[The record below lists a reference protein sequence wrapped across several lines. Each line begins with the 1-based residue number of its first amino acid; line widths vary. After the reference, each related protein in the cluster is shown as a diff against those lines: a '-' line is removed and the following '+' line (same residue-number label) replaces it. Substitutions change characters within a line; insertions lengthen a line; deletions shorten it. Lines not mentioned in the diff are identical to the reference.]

1 MESPKDL
8 NAAAGRALDAQR
20 DTLAAAMTDLHYQLQ
35 PELAVR
41 YGEAG
46 RAKCL
51 QDAYYHLS
59 YLADSIA
66 AGSPSLF
73 ADYVAWAKVMLAS
86 RGIPAA
92 DLAVNLDVLRDVLR
106 QHLLADV
113 ALLAA
118 GYVEAG
124 LERLPRLPAEAPS
137 ALREGEPLA
146 GLAQRYTGA
155 LLAGER
161 HVASRLVLE
170 AVAEQGVSVRDIYL
184 HVFQPAQHE
193 VGRLWQMNRLS
204 VAQEHYCT
212 AATQLIMSQLYPYLF
227 SAERNGRTLVAAC
240 VSGDLHEIGVR
251 MVSDFFEM
259 EGWDTF
265 YLGASMPTPSL
276 LQTLAQRRADVLAVS
291 ATLTS
296 HVRAVAELIRAVR
309 GSEAGE
315 QVKIMVGGYPFN
327 VAPELWQLVGAD
339 ASARNAEDAIATA
352 RQLADSDGKP
362 DWVEGRS

>member
-1 MESPKDL
+1 MESRNVDL
-8 NAAAGRALDAQR
+8 NAAASRALDSKR
-20 DTLAAAMTDLHYQLQ
+20 DVLAEAMTALHYQLQ
-35 PELAVR
+35 PDLAVR

-66 AGSPSLF
+66 ADSPSLF
-73 ADYVAWAKVMLAS
+73 ADYVAWAKVMLGS

-92 DLAVNLDVLRDVLR
+92 DLAVNLNVLRDVLR
-106 QHLLADV
+106 QHLPGDL
-113 ALLAA
+113 ALLATV
-118 GYVEAG
+118 YVESG
-124 LERLPRLPAEAPS
+124 LEQLPSLPAEVPS
-137 ALREGEPLA
+137 ALQEGEPLSS
-146 GLAQRYTGA
+146 LARRYIGA

-227 SAERNGRTLVAAC
+227 STERNGHAMVATC

-265 YLGASMPTPSL
+265 YLGASTPTPSL

-296 HVRAVAELIRAVR
+296 HVRAVTELIRAVR
-309 GSEAGE
+309 ASEAGE

-327 VAPELWQLVGAD
+327 VAPELWKQVGAD
-339 ASARNAEDAIATA
+339 ASARNAEDAIVTA
-352 RQLADSDGKP
+352 RRLADAP
-362 DWVEGRS
+362 DSVGARR